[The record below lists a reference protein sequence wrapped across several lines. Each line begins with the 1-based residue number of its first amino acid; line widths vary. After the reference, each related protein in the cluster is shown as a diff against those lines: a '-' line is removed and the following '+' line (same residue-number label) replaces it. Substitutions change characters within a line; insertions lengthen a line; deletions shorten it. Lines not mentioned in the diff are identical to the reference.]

1 MWYWILAWSLTILTV
16 VGNGLV
22 IYLIISLPRLHTT
35 PNWSVLSLAV
45 ADLFVGM
52 TYFPLLFALNID
64 NLEGPPVS
72 VEPFFLVSRT
82 FLYFSATNLFVMI
95 LDRYLAIVQPLKY
108 LRFVTTKV
116 VVIAV
121 TIAWISPVLLYSVP
135 YAMKV
140 ESRFLLVF
148 RVSLF
153 QFLPVVVF
161 VFVTGQIFLIMRRIS
176 KRTSRIFAQL
186 AFNHAPKSS
195 GNAAIIYSG
204 RESRAASKMTVAII
218 FFFVICYV
226 VENYKCF
233 CIVFGM
239 CKTTAAL
246 EQVIDLLFVINSAV
260 NPVAYAFL
268 KRDIKT
274 VLQRMLTRREIRIS
288 NTPDLDIQATESAS
302 SSEQRKEGI
311 VLS

>member
-1 MWYWILAWSLTILTV
+1 MWYWILAWLLTILTV

-22 IYLIISLPRLHTT
+22 IYLITSIPRLHTT

-52 TYFPLLFALNID
+52 TFFPLLFALNID
-64 NLEGPPVS
+64 NLEGPPAS
-72 VEPFFLVSRT
+72 VDPFFLVSRT

-121 TIAWISPVLLYSVP
+121 TVAWISPVLLYSVP
-135 YAMKV
+135 YALKV
-140 ESRFLLVF
+140 GSRFLLVF

-153 QFLPVVVF
+153 QFLPVLVF

-195 GNAAIIYSG
+195 GDAAIIYSG

-218 FFFVICYV
+218 FFFVTCYV

-233 CIVFGM
+233 CFVFGM
-239 CKTTAAL
+239 CKTTATL
-246 EQVIDLLFVINSAV
+246 EQAIDLLFVINSAV

-288 NTPDLDIQATESAS
+288 NTPDLDIQGTESAS

-311 VLS
+311 MLV

>member
-1 MWYWILAWSLTILTV
+1 MWYWILAWLLTLLTV
-16 VGNGLV
+16 FGNGLV
-22 IYLIISLPRLHTT
+22 IYLIISIPRLHTT

-45 ADLFVGM
+45 ADVFVGM
-52 TYFPLLFALNID
+52 TFFPLLFALNID

-72 VEPFFLVSRT
+72 AEPFFLVSRT

-121 TIAWISPVLLYSVP
+121 TIAWISPILLFSVP
-135 YAMKV
+135 YALKV
-140 ESRFLLVF
+140 GSRFLLVF

-153 QFLPVVVF
+153 QFLPVIVF

-186 AFNHAPKSS
+186 AFNHAPKSP

-204 RESRAASKMTVAII
+204 REGRAASKMTVAII
-218 FFFVICYV
+218 FFFVVCYV

-233 CIVFGM
+233 CFVFGM
-239 CKTTAAL
+239 CKTTATL

-268 KRDIKT
+268 KRDIKA
-274 VLQRMLTRREIRIS
+274 VLQLMLTRREIRIS
-288 NTPDLDIQATESAS
+288 NTPDLDIQGTETAS

-311 VLS
+311 MLG